1 MKKAYRNIEDVW
13 KSPWAQL
20 SARSGQEAPVTDRIL
35 RSTRLE
41 DSIYADLRED
51 DTTIEEVEADARK
64 KLSTFPALSRD
75 IFQAF
80 YSLMLRRNEEA
91 KLSET
96 AKKLNSRILDR
107 VMEGEDY
114 PTIKNICEGREL
126 PAYEEYSDL
135 LAAFKAA
142 GESMVAPEKY
152 SINNITGTLNI
163 MNAAVKHNCK
173 IMIFSSSAA
182 TFGEPQYLPMDENHP
197 QKPINYYGFTK
208 LKIEEFMDW
217 YDQLKGMRFAALRYF
232 NAAGY
237 DPEGEIRGLEQNPA
251 NLLPRVMEV
260 AAGMQDKIKVF
271 GTDYDTRDG
280 TCIRDYVHVT
290 DLARAHVMAL
300 DYITKNDKSLTVNL
314 GTEKGT
320 TVKEIIDAARRITG
334 KAIPSQDVERRPGDP
349 ACLYATSKRAKE
361 LLGWEPKYSD
371 VDTLVKTTW
380 EVYK

>member
-1 MKKAYRNIEDVW
+1 MKVLVIGGAGYIGSHVVKEMMKAGHEVTVFDNLSSGLRCNLFPKNGFIYGNILI
-13 KSPWAQL
+13 P
-20 SARSGQEAPVTDRIL
+20 
-35 RSTRLE
+35 
-41 DSIYADLRED
+41 ADL
-51 DTTIEEVEADARK
+51 DA
-64 KLSTFPALSRD
+64 
-75 IFQAF
+75 AF
-80 YSLMLRRNEEA
+80 SQGFDA
-91 KLSET
+91 F
-96 AKKLNSRILDR
+96 
-107 VMEGEDY
+107 VH
-114 PTIKNICEGREL
+114 
-126 PAYEEYSDL
+126 

-142 GESMVAPEKY
+142 GESMILPEKY
-152 SINNITGTLNI
+152 SVNNITGTINI
-163 MNAAVKHNCK
+163 MNAAVKYGCK
-173 IMIFSSSAA
+173 KMIFSSSAA
-182 TFGEPQYLPMDENHP
+182 VFGAPEYLPIDEDHP
-197 QKPINYYGFTK
+197 KNPENYYGFTK
-208 LKIEEFMDW
+208 LEIERFMSW
-217 YDQLKGMRFAALRYF
+217 YDKLKGMRFAALRYF

-260 AAGMQDKIKVF
+260 AAGMKDEMKVF

-320 TVKEIIDAARRITG
+320 TVKEIIDAARKITG
-334 KAIPSQDVERRPGDP
+334 KTIPSQDVERRPGDP